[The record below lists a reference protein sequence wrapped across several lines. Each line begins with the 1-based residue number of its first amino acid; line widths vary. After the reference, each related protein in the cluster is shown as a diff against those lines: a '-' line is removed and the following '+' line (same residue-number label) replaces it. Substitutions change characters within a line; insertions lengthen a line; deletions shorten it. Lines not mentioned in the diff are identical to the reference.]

1 MMKPQL
7 PLLLLSL
14 LPFGIASALPSR
26 GQELPNATPVRWE
39 PVLRSTAPRPQQPG
53 GLQSKPAEEI
63 LWELVPES
71 KAAIGQP
78 IKPTNPQSE
87 VVWSLVPQTPQPE
100 RTHPANAGGSAS
112 TQQLEWEVIP
122 GSANSLGPKPSST
135 LATKESA
142 GSDEPPAD
150 AVAFENSQPPRR
162 IPAPPPPPTLQALNR
177 SIAFGDGSAGPDI
190 GWLVPNGFRW
200 SRRWFADLN
209 VYGQNHR
216 QQGDDNVSDWGDGEG
231 VGILHTNLLQTDHW
245 SVALSTS
252 LRSLQNNPNIPG
264 GSIGI
269 DGGLSSGFR
278 IARSIGDT
286 GGIALGAEQL
296 IQWDDKTDTG
306 RNLYLMASKGWWLS
320 DKSKNF
326 PLLIV
331 NGGFGTGHFSW
342 KSNLRFACAY
352 NVEKRLNQFSIDNDL
367 CWAPIGTVALLLNE
381 YWSVFTEYS
390 AGHSTLS
397 ASVSLDQN
405 FPLRITWGVS
415 FADGKELRET
425 DEYRYTFAA
434 SISF

>member
-1 MMKPQL
+1 MMNPKL
-7 PLLLLSL
+7 PLLLFCL
-14 LPFGIASALPSR
+14 LPISIATALPSR
-26 GQELPNATPVRWE
+26 GQELRNATPVRWE
-39 PVLRSTAPRPQQPG
+39 SDVRSTAPRPHQPG
-53 GLQSKPAEEI
+53 GLQSKPDEEI

-87 VVWSLVPQTPQPE
+87 VVWSLVPQNPLSET
-100 RTHPANAGGSAS
+100 THPANAGGSVS

-122 GSANSLGPKPSST
+122 SSVNPLGPKPSRT

-150 AVAFENSQPPRR
+150 AVAFEDSQPARR
-162 IPAPPPPPTLQALNR
+162 IPAPPPPPALQALNR

-190 GWLVPNGFRW
+190 GWRVPNGFRW

-209 VYGQNHR
+209 IV
-216 QQGDDNVSDWGDGEG
+216 DWGNG

-245 SVALSTS
+245 SMALSTS
-252 LRSLQNNPNIPG
+252 FGSLQNNPNIPG

-269 DGGLSSGFR
+269 DDGLSSGFR

-296 IQWDDKTDTG
+296 IQWDDQTDTG

-367 CWAPIGTVALLLNE
+367 CWAPIGTVALVMNE
-381 YWSVFTEYS
+381 YWSVFTEYR
-390 AGHSTLS
+390 AGQSTLS
-397 ASVSLDQN
+397 TSVNLDGN
-405 FPLRITWGVS
+405 FPLRITWSVS
-415 FADGKELRET
+415 FADDKELRKT
-425 DEYRYTFAA
+425 NEYRYTFAA